1 MRSIHRT
8 VGYIS
13 QFLSLLEAYSFW
25 KYHSFPPPQ
34 VSFSQVSQMK
44 HLKSILIVH
53 PLLPALFPCSP
64 FMLFSGTALP
74 STWVG
79 SKATVKGAF
88 QGMSALHSAALS
100 RNSEGVVNEP
110 ALAAQW
116 RDKSVI
122 WMKASYLDLVTLRNG
137 DSPLLLSLSFAP
149 DIQ

>member
-1 MRSIHRT
+1 
-8 VGYIS
+8 
-13 QFLSLLEAYSFW
+13 
-25 KYHSFPPPQ
+25 
-34 VSFSQVSQMK
+34 
-44 HLKSILIVH
+44 
-53 PLLPALFPCSP
+53 
-64 FMLFSGTALP
+64 MLFSGTALP

-88 QGMSALHSAALS
+88 HGMSALHSAALS